1 MTLPLLARYANILR
15 YDRERGVVLLLDR
28 HAYPGETTFVACGD
42 VEALTRAIDTTLLPD
57 GRAAAY
63 AAGYGLALAARAWS
77 GRPSDAQR
85 AAIIQAGQQLIE
97 RRPYAAQIRQ
107 VVEQGLAHADAA
119 ILAGADA
126 EAAVATVVQGQV
138 GRADRVAERCGR
150 IAAGLVDDGD
160 RMITH
165 GFAGPALIWML
176 YQACVEQGKQIRL
189 YVTEA
194 HPGLQGAHLTVSQAI
209 EIGVPVE
216 LLADS
221 AAGLGFAD
229 GMFSVYLAGAE
240 QIALDGSVA
249 GAIGT
254 YQCAVLARQHA
265 VPCYVL
271 GYDGPDPALPTGA
284 EIAGAAAGDAHI
296 PRFDITPP
304 DLISAIITN
313 RGIYRPEMIARYLG
327 DGEAP
332 LDVIP
337 LQES

>member
-1 MTLPLLARYANILR
+1 
-15 YDRERGVVLLLDR
+15 
-28 HAYPGETTFVACGD
+28 
-42 VEALTRAIDTTLLPD
+42 
-57 GRAAAY
+57 
-63 AAGYGLALAARAWS
+63 
-77 GRPSDAQR
+77 
-85 AAIIQAGQQLIE
+85 
-97 RRPYAAQIRQ
+97 
-107 VVEQGLAHADAA
+107 
-119 ILAGADA
+119 
-126 EAAVATVVQGQV
+126 VATVVQGQV
-138 GRADRVAERCGR
+138 GRADRAAERCGR

-160 RMITH
+160 GMITH

-176 YQACVEQGKQIRL
+176 YLAYVEQRKQIRL

-194 HPGLQGAHLTVSQAI
+194 HPGLQGAHLMVSQAI
-209 EIGVPVE
+209 EIGLPVE

-221 AAGLGFAD
+221 AAGLGFAQ
-229 GMFSVYLAGAE
+229 GMFSVYLVGAE

-254 YQCAVLARQHA
+254 YQCAALARQHA

-271 GYDGPDPALPTGA
+271 GYNGPDPALPTGA
-284 EIAGAAAGDAHI
+284 EIAGAAAGLSELDGRSRARAAGDTYV